1 MFDILNEI
9 AWRRVPVSPG
19 SYSARYWSCPP
30 TSARMRVASRAFSLG
45 NSMGKKTSMA
55 EKLMSYTIDKN
66 GCHIWS
72 KFKDKDGYGQISIA
86 RNKSG
91 RAHRESYKHYIGQ
104 IPDGM
109 FVCHKC
115 DNPSCINPNHLFVG
129 TVKDNAKDRK
139 DKGRNPNKYGIN
151 HHMAKLSEE
160 EVLLI
165 RLMKNLGASS
175 KFIAKQFELRQ
186 SHVCSIISR
195 AIWSHI

>member
-1 MFDILNEI
+1 
-9 AWRRVPVSPG
+9 
-19 SYSARYWSCPP
+19 
-30 TSARMRVASRAFSLG
+30 
-45 NSMGKKTSMA
+45 MGKKTSIA
-55 EKLMSYTIDKN
+55 EKLMNYTINEN

-72 KFKDKDGYGQISIA
+72 KFKDKDGYGQITIA

-91 RAHRESYKHYIGQ
+91 RAHRESYRNYIGE

-115 DNPSCINPNHLFVG
+115 DNPSCINPDHLFIG

-139 DKGRNPNKYGIN
+139 DKGRNPNKHGIN